1 MQVTVDHSKAVE
13 ARWFKMRAGRITASK
28 FKVHA
33 ALTQLIF
40 QRDCQYAILKFIDL
54 AMKQQSGDAIM
65 SSYVSLEINSHRS
78 QHENVKVSK
87 CGLLLAL
94 TTLFL
99 EPLQTALS
107 SVHAV
112 EKEYVK

>member
-1 MQVTVDHSKAVE
+1 
-13 ARWFKMRAGRITASK
+13 
-28 FKVHA
+28 
-33 ALTQLIF
+33 
-40 QRDCQYAILKFIDL
+40 
-54 AMKQQSGDAIM
+54 MKQQSGDAIM
-65 SSYVSLEINSHRS
+65 NSYVSLEIYSHRS
-78 QHENVKVSK
+78 QHENVMVSK